1 MEEFKEEFLKKDDD
15 ATFSDET
22 EHSILVTS
30 KLLEDIDEAIVDKK
44 PQDTRPTAVPVRI
57 ARHIFVVNSL
67 FTWLIVLGGIL
78 PYYFFRK
85 DVPTPALGWLLGGI
99 CLCCIIAFTLMV
111 IVKDHF
117 YTVPIIGLW
126 MAFIFMFVTTLAA
139 IMRSLAPFQAVFIIF
154 MESVAMICYSF
165 ASKRYMDPIWSGGFM
180 AAGGLLGWLCG
191 LYIFINENDWITSL
205 VLFLLFVIGSSAYS
219 AHQIKLV
226 GRFSLSRKDLVRAV
240 IHYYT
245 DPVFLPAQWIQKVI
259 PQCLKSNLEE
269 DEEEVEL

>member
-1 MEEFKEEFLKKDDD
+1 MEEFKEEFLKKDED

-22 EHSILVTS
+22 EHSIMVTS
-30 KLLEDIDEAIVDKK
+30 KLLDEIDEAIEPSQADK
-44 PQDTRPTAVPVRI
+44 RIAAVPVRI
-57 ARHIFVVNSL
+57 TRHIFVVNVI
-67 FTWLIVLGGIL
+67 FAWLIVMGGIV

-85 DVPTPALGWLLGGI
+85 DVPTPALGWLLAAVWFS
-99 CLCCIIAFTLMV
+99 CVLAFFLMV

-126 MAFIFMFVTTLAA
+126 MALLFMVVTTLAA

-154 MESVAMICYSF
+154 MESMAMVIYSF
-165 ASKRYMDPIWSGGFM
+165 ASKRYMDPVWAAGFM
-180 AAGGLLGWLCG
+180 SAGGLIGWLCG

-205 VLFLLFVIGSSAYS
+205 VLFLLFVIGCSAYS
-219 AHQIKLV
+219 AYQIKLV

-240 IHYYT
+240 VHYYS

-259 PQCLKSNLEE
+259 PQCLRSNLD
-269 DEEEVEL
+269 DEEEEAEL